1 MWWLAGLLTAFAAP
15 IVAPLLVYIW
25 PSGGKIKTAAVRVN
39 LQTPLNQLAEGAATK
54 FQAPA
59 NYGFRMID
67 GGGDNY
73 PGKVSFGGFLV
84 KTGGKTTALSLT
96 CSHLGCSVNY
106 EAGQFTCPC
115 HGSHFNIAG
124 EVTHGPAQYPLSNY
138 SWKQLSNGQ
147 IQVEG
152 YSLQGV
158 G

>member
-1 MWWLAGLLTAFAAP
+1 MWWLAGLLTAFAAA
-15 IVAPLLVYIW
+15 IVAPLLVFIW
-25 PSGGKIKTAAVRVN
+25 PSGGKIKNATVKVS
-39 LQTPLNQLAEGAATK
+39 LQTPLNQLKDGAATK

-59 NYGFRMID
+59 NYGFRMIG

-73 PGKVSFGGFLV
+73 PGKVSFGGYLV
-84 KTGGKTTALSLT
+84 MTGGQISVLSLT
-96 CSHLGCSVNY
+96 CSHLGCSINF

-115 HGSHFNIAG
+115 HGSHFSISG
-124 EVTHGPAQYPLSNY
+124 DVTHGPAQAPLSTY
-138 SWKQLSNGQ
+138 SWKKVSNNQ